1 MESGSRSNNQARYSC
16 LINISSHYPESTE
29 SWKPSILDCE
39 GTWVLIHTCAYF
51 SKANKF
57 RLVNAKV
64 WIVQVGRIYCVHVSS
79 IQQSLFLSTL
89 PVCGQNRSQAQRGVR
104 KGNNHNSYR
113 IMIKSHTWFLFCI
126 GRGVVQGGKYH
137 M

>member
-57 RLVNAKV
+57 RFCLFCLFVCLFRFNAKV

-89 PVCGQNRSQAQRGVR
+89 PVCGQCATGHRPKEEYARETTITATVS
-104 KGNNHNSYR
+104 
-113 IMIKSHTWFLFCI
+113 
-126 GRGVVQGGKYH
+126 
-137 M
+137 